1 MFFMNIMLAVDFVI
15 TILGVYLIF
24 AAINMRKTG
33 KIHSILL
40 TEAELKKC
48 RNPEGFVNYVSPR
61 LLFFGVLCGLAGI
74 FGIVSELLLSAAWT
88 DYVSVFVILAAVVIF
103 NMQFKK
109 AREDFVS

>member
-1 MFFMNIMLAVDFVI
+1 MNTVLLLDIVI

-24 AAINMRKTG
+24 VSLNMKKTG
-33 KIHSILL
+33 KINSILL

-48 RNPEGFVNYVSPR
+48 KDPAGFVNYVSPR
-61 LLFFGVLCGLAGI
+61 LLVFGVLCGIAGI
-74 FGIVSELLLSAAWT
+74 FGGVSQQFFSVKWT
-88 DYVSVFVILAAVVIF
+88 DYVCVLVVLAAVVIF